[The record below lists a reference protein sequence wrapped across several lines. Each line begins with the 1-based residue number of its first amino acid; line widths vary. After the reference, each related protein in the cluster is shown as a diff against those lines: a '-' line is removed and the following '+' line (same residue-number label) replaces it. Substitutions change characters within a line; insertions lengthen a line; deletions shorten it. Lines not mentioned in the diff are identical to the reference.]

1 MPTTATLTPATREKL
16 RLLVLR
22 AAQNDGLITPTD
34 RRLIDRHRAQLAVE
48 DPALLR
54 HLDGQRVCQ

>member
-16 RLLVLR
+16 RLLVIAAAASDGIITRRER
-22 AAQNDGLITPTD
+22 ALVN
-34 RRLIDRHRAQLAVE
+34 RHRAQLAAE

-54 HLDGQRVCQ
+54 HLDNQRSL